1 MVKIE
6 KIRNGAQ
13 ADEIRAKINDNFEK
27 ISKNIS
33 STNLSLSTEE
43 RLSISNEYL
52 KDGLIVFDSSLD
64 KWFKRVGNS
73 WVLYEFSPVYKRK
86 FSASEWGENNI
97 LNIPY
102 TMHGI
107 NITNVCVYMLY
118 QNKYISCVTDVEISD
133 NNDVG
138 IHSDLAFDGEVV
150 IS

>member
-6 KIRNGAQ
+6 KIRNGEQ

-107 NITNVCVYMLY
+107 NIANVCVYMLY
-118 QNKYISCVTDVEISD
+118 QNKYISCVTDVEISA
-133 NNDVG
+133 NNDVC